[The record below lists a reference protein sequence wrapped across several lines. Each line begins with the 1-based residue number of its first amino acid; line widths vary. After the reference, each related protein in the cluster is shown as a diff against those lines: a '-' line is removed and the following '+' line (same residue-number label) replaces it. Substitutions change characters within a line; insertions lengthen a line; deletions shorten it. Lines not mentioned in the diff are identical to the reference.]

1 MIENR
6 LLQFRNILSH
16 ALRVNGRKNNFEL
29 VGCGHD
35 LLEL

>member
-16 ALRVNGRKNNFEL
+16 ALRVNGRKSNFEL
-29 VGCGHD
+29 VGCEHD